1 VTEKPAKR
9 QRWTVIVPLFNENH
23 TLRALYD
30 RLKSVLDG
38 VCEEWEFIAIDD
50 GSSDDTYTTLLTLR
64 ATDKR
69 LRILRLSRNF
79 GKEAAICAGLR
90 AASGDRVVL
99 MDGDLQHPPEA
110 LIEMTAIADQGY
122 DVVYGV
128 PRKRRGESRFR
139 SLCSAVFYQVFA
151 QTAEVKIELNASDF
165 RMMSRRVVDAL
176 NMLPEQTRFMK
187 GLYAWVGFSQQGI
200 VYDVEPRQAGRSKWS
215 FLNLCTYAWSGIIS
229 FSSAPLRLWSVV
241 GSVIATGALFY
252 AAWIGVSTLIYGR
265 DMPGFATLA
274 VAIFFL
280 GGLQLIS
287 IGVLGEYIARIFDES
302 KGRPLFIIEVMHGFD
317 ESQ

>member
-1 VTEKPAKR
+1 MTKMAAKPR
-9 QRWTVIVPLFNENH
+9 RWTVIVPLFNENQ
-23 TLRALYD
+23 TLRSLYE

-38 VCEEWEFIAIDD
+38 VCEEWEIIAIDD
-50 GSSDDTYTTLLTLR
+50 GSSDGTYTTLLTLR
-64 ATDKR
+64 AEDKR
-69 LRILRLSRNF
+69 LRILKLSRNF

-99 MDGDLQHPPEA
+99 MDGDLQQPPEA

-128 PRKRRGESRFR
+128 PRKRHGESRVR

-200 VYDVEPRQAGRSKWS
+200 VYDVEPRESGRSKWS
-215 FLNLCTYAWSGIIS
+215 FLTLCTYAWSGIIS

-241 GSVIATGALFY
+241 GSVIATGALLY

-287 IGVLGEYIARIFDES
+287 IGVLGEYIARIFDET
-302 KGRPLFIIEVMHGFD
+302 KGRPLFIIETKHGFN
-317 ESQ
+317 ESK